1 MKFLQWTAS
10 FFVHKHT
17 LNIISLNCL
26 QPLGQLIPENLIVI
40 RVARSHGR
48 HFWTNNYNHSLY
60 CTQMFGLIN
69 IQHAILSLLM
79 SNFISVCFVL
89 NIFVTVLRRHCC
101 DRGYIVSHASLRTW
115 TEDVTHSM
123 SITPDCAKS
132 HICWWAGEK
141 AAVIIPWL
149 CDLPTGGEML
159 QRDSSSADGSKNL
172 LSPWIPCNYKSIKL
186 KCFYLTHFEFVRKS
200 SGSE

>member
-1 MKFLQWTAS
+1 M
-10 FFVHKHT
+10 HT
-17 LNIISLNCL
+17 LNIISVNCL
-26 QPLGQLIPENLIVI
+26 QPLRQLSENLVVMG
-40 RVARSHGR
+40 VAWIMVGISEQ
-48 HFWTNNYNHSLY
+48 YNHLLY
-60 CTQMFGLIN
+60 CTQKFGLTN

-79 SNFISVCFVL
+79 SNFVSVCFVL
-89 NIFVTVLRRHCC
+89 NIFVTLLRRHCC

-141 AAVIIPWL
+141 AAVITPWL
-149 CDLPTGGEML
+149 CDVPTGGEML

-172 LSPWIPCNYKSIKL
+172 LSPWIPCDYKSMRWR
-186 KCFYLTHFEFVRKS
+186 CFYLTHFEFVRKS